1 MWKKKDPHPRF
12 TSSALFTPSALSW
25 FTPHPSCVLRGS
37 RPSTKRKGVCL
48 SDTKILTKIKKTLSS
63 DKEKSEFEKFRQYA
77 SPDTGKRR
85 QGTTCL
91 RWRSSNSLK
100 FQVSVRRSRVSSFKL
115 QVSSFK
121 WSWIS
126 PLTIR
131 ANLAFASM
139 RMFSKSILAW
149 KLYVE

>member
-1 MWKKKDPHPRF
+1 MKEERPASPFHFFRIIYSFSIVLIHSTSFLRSSGFTPKHKKKGRVFVRHKN
-12 TSSALFTPSALSW
+12 TN
-25 FTPHPSCVLRGS
+25 
-37 RPSTKRKGVCL
+37 KNQ
-48 SDTKILTKIKKTLSS
+48 KTLSS

-91 RWRSSNSLK
+91 RWRRSNSLK

-149 KLYVE
+149 KLYFE